1 MRLKHITFTG
11 IDAKTDIQDLID
23 IQREFPIAEFGVL
36 TSYHWNEN
44 GNRYLNPAFLSNLY
58 AGNGE
63 LNLAL
68 HVCGSAA
75 HDAVCGYWNRINHH
89 LNDRLPLFNR
99 VQLNVSGRK
108 DNPPRLASCRTRH
121 TEVIIQQ
128 RDIHNLGLFES
139 SKWVGNVSV
148 LLDASGGRGID
159 TPIEVLPNAGE
170 NFKVGYAGGINP
182 DNVADKLSFLM
193 ENSQVGDFWID
204 MESGVRTDDWF
215 DLAKV
220 RTVLEICEPIIKK
233 YSFGCSPLTDEQ
245 LAQHSMECLQEDDLP
260 GLKTK
265 KNASNTLQLTCSE

>member
-36 TSYHWNEN
+36 TSYHWYEN

-68 HVCGSAA
+68 HICGSAA
-75 HDAVCGYWNRINHH
+75 HDASVGDWYKINEHLCCTLSLFKRI
-89 LNDRLPLFNR
+89 
-99 VQLNVSGRK
+99 QLNVANRTN
-108 DNPPRLASCRTRH
+108 NPKYLWAPHYSRQELI
-121 TEVIIQQ
+121 VQQ
-128 RDIHNLGLFES
+128 RNAEDVALYAATRSELEY
-139 SKWVGNVSV
+139 VCPVSV
-148 LLDASGGRGID
+148 LLDASGGQGID
-159 TPIEVLPNAGE
+159 TPLKILKTHG
-170 NFKVGYAGGINP
+170 KVGYAGGINP

-215 DLAKV
+215 DTDKV
-220 RTVLEICEPIIKK
+220 RRVLRICKEVIKN
-233 YSFGCSPLTDEQ
+233 YE
-245 LAQHSMECLQEDDLP
+245 MED
-260 GLKTK
+260 
-265 KNASNTLQLTCSE
+265 